1 MWLKTY
7 STYSVFFFVEAM
19 GMLRVFTMRRY
30 ISSKIESLD
39 SLENTFIVFKT
50 VAFIAFQDDSF
61 TF

>member
-1 MWLKTY
+1 MR
-7 STYSVFFFVEAM
+7 
-19 GMLRVFTMRRY
+19 MLRVFTLRRY

-50 VAFIAFQDDSF
+50 IAFIAFLDDGF

>member
-1 MWLKTY
+1 
-7 STYSVFFFVEAM
+7 M

-50 VAFIAFQDDSF
+50 IAFIAFQDDGF